1 MRFYY
6 RKETMAT
13 TKIWAVKDN
22 LKRVIDYATNPEKTF
37 DDDFKEL
44 EDVIEYASNDD
55 KTEKQLYVSGINCFP
70 TTAVQEMI
78 LSKQSAEKTD
88 SVLAFHA
95 MQSFKGKEVDPAT
108 AHNFGVKLAN
118 EMWGKEFEVIVTT
131 HLNTDN
137 IHNHFVVNSVSFLT
151 KKRFI
156 NRHSDYRRFKELSDR
171 ICKEHELSV
180 IETYKS
186 GKSYLEMMAEKNG
199 QLTKRAIIRKDVDK
213 AISLSYTK
221 RQFFNELNKMGY
233 EIKLGKH
240 WALRPKGTEK
250 YFRLYKLSNDE
261 RYNEENILQRI
272 YENQYGFVT
281 IQEKPKNLYLKG
293 SLNKQRKIKGFK
305 ALCYR
310 YMYLMG
316 VIPKHAPSNK
326 RVHFLFREELIKMD
340 QFTNDVTF
348 IFKNNIND
356 FEELD
361 AYQNKIEEEKK
372 KLLKERLSIYSK
384 IKRCKNAEYKKM
396 YEIDRNTVN
405 EQISLLNE
413 EIKNCNGIRERM
425 NEKIKKMELVKEIEN
440 EEMNKKQNIK
450 KKDISK

>member
-1 MRFYY
+1 
-6 RKETMAT
+6 MAT

-22 LKRVIDYATNPEKTF
+22 LKQVINYATNPEKTSIEEY
-37 DDDFKEL
+37 KGL

-70 TTAVQEMI
+70 TTAIQEMI
-78 LSKQSAEKTD
+78 FSKQAADKLD
-88 SVLAFHA
+88 SVVAFHA
-95 MQSFKGKEVDPAT
+95 IQSFKGQEVSPKD
-108 AHNFGVKLAN
+108 AHDIGVRLAN

-186 GKSYLEMMAEKNG
+186 GKSYSEVMAEKNDK
-199 QLTKRAIIRKDVDK
+199 LTKRAIIRKDVDK

-240 WALRPKGTEK
+240 WALRPKGTDK
-250 YFRLYKLSNDE
+250 YFRFYKLSNDE
-261 RYNEENILQRI
+261 RYNEENILHRI
-272 YENQYGFVT
+272 YENQYGFTT
-281 IQEKPKNLYLKG
+281 IQEKPKNLHLKG
-293 SLNKQRKIKGFK
+293 SLNKQRKITGFK

-316 VIPKHAPSNK
+316 VIPKYAPSNK

-348 IFKNNIND
+348 IFKHNIND
-356 FEELD
+356 FDDLD
-361 AYQNKIEEEKK
+361 VYQNMIEEEKK

-384 IKRCKNAEYKKM
+384 IKRCKNTEYKKM
-396 YEIDRNTVN
+396 YEIDRDTIN
-405 EQISLLNE
+405 EQLSLINE

-425 NEKIKKMELVKEIEN
+425 SDKIKKMELAKEIKN
-440 EEMNKKQNIK
+440 EEMNKKQTIK
-450 KKDISK
+450 KEDKTK

>member
-1 MRFYY
+1 
-6 RKETMAT
+6 
-13 TKIWAVKDN
+13 
-22 LKRVIDYATNPEKTF
+22 
-37 DDDFKEL
+37 
-44 EDVIEYASNDD
+44 
-55 KTEKQLYVSGINCFP
+55 
-70 TTAVQEMI
+70 
-78 LSKQSAEKTD
+78 
-88 SVLAFHA
+88 
-95 MQSFKGKEVDPAT
+95 
-108 AHNFGVKLAN
+108 
-118 EMWGKEFEVIVTT
+118 
-131 HLNTDN
+131 
-137 IHNHFVVNSVSFLT
+137 
-151 KKRFI
+151 
-156 NRHSDYRRFKELSDR
+156 
-171 ICKEHELSV
+171 
-180 IETYKS
+180 
-186 GKSYLEMMAEKNG
+186 
-199 QLTKRAIIRKDVDK
+199 
-213 AISLSYTK
+213 
-221 RQFFNELNKMGY
+221 MGY

-250 YFRLYKLSNDE
+250 YFRFYKLSNDE
-261 RYNEENILQRI
+261 RYSEENKLQRI
-272 YENQYGFVT
+272 YENQYGFTT

-305 ALCYR
+305 VLCYR
-310 YMYLMG
+310 YMYIMG

-348 IFKNNIND
+348 IFKHTIND

-450 KKDISK
+450 KEDISK